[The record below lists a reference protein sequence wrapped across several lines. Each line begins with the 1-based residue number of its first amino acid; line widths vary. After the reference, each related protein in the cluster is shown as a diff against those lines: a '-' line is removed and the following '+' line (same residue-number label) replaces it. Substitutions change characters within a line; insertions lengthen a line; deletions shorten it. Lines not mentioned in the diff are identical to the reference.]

1 MNRLIC
7 EARSLSESRCHEL
20 GAKRR
25 RWVKRMKKAHSER
38 IEIPG
43 LDVAK
48 AKRYSR
54 TKLAVL
60 LLSTLWTVARLL
72 WFASDQRASRLR
84 ASIARGLPDRR
95 LASAAFFALTTMLS
109 WLSSLP
115 IAYFGGHAVERR
127 FGLTKQSTRG
137 WLGDEAKGLL
147 LGMLQTPLVTGA
159 YAVIRRWPRDWWL
172 IIAGASVPLT
182 VALSNLAPVL
192 LMPLFNRFESLR
204 DEALAARIRSLAGRS
219 GVRISDVYEMDM
231 SRQSEKPNAMF
242 TGLGNTKRIV
252 LGDTLLA
259 RFSEDEVEA
268 VVAHELGHQVHG
280 DIWRLIGFGAGAGF
294 GAAWLLSQLGPLAVG
309 RTREQTGVSEIGD
322 EASLPVLA
330 LLMTAMGLV
339 VMPVQAAFS
348 RAMERRAD
356 RFAVDLTGNGDA
368 YARAMEGL
376 AALSLADPD
385 PPRPVVVMLYSHP
398 PIVERIRAA
407 RYSGRQFWHE
417 SKVV

>member
-1 MNRLIC
+1 
-7 EARSLSESRCHEL
+7 
-20 GAKRR
+20 
-25 RWVKRMKKAHSER
+25 MKSTQADA

-60 LLSTLWTVARLL
+60 LLSTLWTVVRLA
-72 WFASDQRASRLR
+72 WFASDRRAARLKT
-84 ASIARGLPDRR
+84 AIARGLPDRR
-95 LASAAFFALTTMLS
+95 IVAPAFFTVTMVLS
-109 WLSSLP
+109 WLSGLP
-115 IAYFGGHAVERR
+115 VAFFGGHEVERR
-127 FGLTKQSTRG
+127 FGLTKQSTGG
-137 WLGDEAKGLL
+137 WLGDQLKSLL
-147 LGMLQTPLVTGA
+147 LGVLLQTPLLTAA
-159 YAVIRRWPRDWWL
+159 YAVIRRRPRDWWL

-182 VALSNLAPVL
+182 VVLSNLAPVL
-192 LMPLFNRFESLR
+192 LMPLFNRFQPLR
-204 DEALAARIRSLAGRS
+204 DETLAARVRALAARG

-259 RFSEDEVEA
+259 QFPEDEVEA

-294 GAAWLLSQLGPLAVG
+294 GVARLLSRIAPPAIRRSHV
-309 RTREQTGVSEIGD
+309 RTGVSDVAD

-330 LLMTAMGLV
+330 LLMTVMGLLL
-339 VMPVQAAFS
+339 MPVQAAFS
-348 RAMERRAD
+348 RALERRAD
-356 RFAVDLTGNGDA
+356 RFAVELTRNGEA
-368 YARAMEGL
+368 YAQAMERL
-376 AALSLADPD
+376 AAQALADPD
-385 PPRPVVVMLYSHP
+385 PPRAVVVMLYSHP

-407 RYSGRQFWHE
+407 RDRGR
-417 SKVV
+417 

>member
-1 MNRLIC
+1 VR
-7 EARSLSESRCHEL
+7 
-20 GAKRR
+20 G
-25 RWVKRMKKAHSER
+25 MKKAQREP

-60 LLSTLWTVARLL
+60 LLSTLWTVARLA
-72 WFASDQRASRLR
+72 WFASDRRAARLR
-84 ASIARGLPDRR
+84 ASVAKGLPDRR
-95 LASAAFFALTTMLS
+95 LAPAAFFALTTALS
-109 WLSSLP
+109 WLSSVP
-115 IAYFGGHAVERR
+115 ITYFGGHQVERR
-127 FGLTKQSTRG
+127 FGLTRQSTGG
-137 WLGDEAKGLL
+137 WLGDQAKGLL
-147 LGMLQTPLVTGA
+147 LGVLLQTPLLTAA
-159 YAVIRRWPRDWWL
+159 YAVIQRRPRDWWL

-192 LMPLFNRFESLR
+192 LMPLFNKFEPLY
-204 DEALAARIRSLAGRS
+204 DEALVARIRSLAARS

-259 RFSEDEVEA
+259 GFSQDEVEA

-294 GAAWLLSQLGPLAVG
+294 GTAWLLSRIAPLAVE
-309 RTREQTGVSEIGD
+309 RTRQRTGVSDIGD

-330 LLMTAMGLV
+330 LLMTAMGLFL
-339 VMPVQAAFS
+339 MPVQVAFS

-356 RFAVDLTGNGDA
+356 RFAVELTRNGAA

-376 AALSLADPD
+376 AAQSLADPD
-385 PPRPVVVMLYSHP
+385 PPRPVVVLLYSHP

-407 RYSGRQFWHE
+407 RVVE
-417 SKVV
+417 S

>member
-1 MNRLIC
+1 M
-7 EARSLSESRCHEL
+7 
-20 GAKRR
+20 KRAQPEV
-25 RWVKRMKKAHSER
+25 VK
-38 IEIPG
+38 IPG
-43 LDVAK
+43 LDAAK

-54 TKLAVL
+54 TKLVVL
-60 LLSTLWTVARLL
+60 LLSTLWTVVRLA
-72 WFASDQRASRLR
+72 WFASDRRATWLK
-84 ASIARGLPDRR
+84 ASIARGVPDRR
-95 LASAAFFALTTMLS
+95 LAAPAFFALTMVLS

-115 IAYFGGHAVERR
+115 VAYLGGHEVERR
-127 FGLTKQSTRG
+127 FGLTKQSTGG
-137 WLGDEAKGLL
+137 WLGDQAKGLL
-147 LGMLQTPLVTGA
+147 LGVLLQTPLLTAA
-159 YAVIRRWPRDWWL
+159 YAVIRRRPRDWWL

-192 LMPLFNRFESLR
+192 LMPLFNRFQPLR
-204 DEALAARIRSLAGRS
+204 DETLAARVRALAAHS
-219 GVRISDVYEMDM
+219 GVQISDVFEMDM

-259 RFSEDEVEA
+259 GFSQDEVEA

-294 GAAWLLSQLGPLAVG
+294 GTAWLLSQIAPRAVW
-309 RTREQTGVSEIGD
+309 RTRERTGVSEVAD

-339 VMPVQAAFS
+339 LMPVQAAFS

-356 RFAVDLTGNGDA
+356 RFAVELTRNGEA

-376 AALSLADPD
+376 AAQSLADPE

-407 RYSGRQFWHE
+407 RDAE
-417 SKVV
+417 L

>member
-1 MNRLIC
+1 MN
-7 EARSLSESRCHEL
+7 S
-20 GAKRR
+20 
-25 RWVKRMKKAHSER
+25 KKAQPEDDVA
-38 IEIPG
+38 IPG

-54 TKLAVL
+54 TKLAAL
-60 LLSTLWTVARLL
+60 LLSTLWTLARLA
-72 WFASDQRASRLR
+72 WFASDRRAARLQ
-84 ASIARGLPDRR
+84 ASIASGIPNRR
-95 LASAAFFALTTMLS
+95 LAAPAFFTAITALS

-115 IAYFGGHAVERR
+115 VAYFGSHEVERR
-127 FGLTKQSTRG
+127 FGLTKQSSRG
-137 WLGDEAKGLL
+137 WLGNQAKSLL
-147 LGMLQTPLVTGA
+147 LGVLLQTPLLTAA
-159 YAVIRRWPRDWWL
+159 YAVIRRRPRDWWL
-172 IIAGASVPLT
+172 IVAGASVPLT

-192 LMPLFNRFESLR
+192 LMPLFNRFQPLR
-204 DEALAARIRSLAGRS
+204 DEPLAARVRALAARG
-219 GVRISDVYEMDM
+219 GMRISDVYEMDM

-259 RFSEDEVEA
+259 GFSEDEIEA

-294 GAAWLLSQLGPLAVG
+294 GVAWLLSLIGPVVVR
-309 RTREQTGVSEIGD
+309 RTRAQTGVSDIGD

-330 LLMTAMGLV
+330 LLMTAMGLFL
-339 VMPVQAAFS
+339 MPVQAALS

-356 RFAVDLTGNGDA
+356 RFAVELTRNGAA

-376 AALSLADPD
+376 AAQSLADPD

-407 RYSGRQFWHE
+407 RVAE
-417 SKVV
+417 KVGLG

>member
-1 MNRLIC
+1 M
-7 EARSLSESRCHEL
+7 
-20 GAKRR
+20 KR
-25 RWVKRMKKAHSER
+25 AQPAA

-60 LLSTLWTVARLL
+60 LLSTLWTVVRLA
-72 WFASDQRASRLR
+72 WFASDRRAARLK
-84 ASIARGLPDRR
+84 ASIARRLPDRR
-95 LASAAFFALTTMLS
+95 LSAPAFFTATMALS
-109 WLSSLP
+109 WLSGLP
-115 IAYFGGHAVERR
+115 IAYLGGHEVERR
-127 FGLTKQSTRG
+127 FGLTKQSPGG
-137 WLGDEAKGLL
+137 WLGDQAKVLL
-147 LGMLQTPLVTGA
+147 LGVLLQTPLLTAA
-159 YAVIRRWPRDWWL
+159 YAVIRRRPRDWWL
-172 IIAGASVPLT
+172 IIAGVSVPLT

-192 LMPLFNRFESLR
+192 LMPLFNRFQPLR
-204 DEALAARIRSLAGRS
+204 DEALAGRVRALSARG

-259 RFSEDEVEA
+259 GFAEDEVEA

-294 GAAWLLSQLGPLAVG
+294 GVAWLLSRIAPLAV
-309 RTREQTGVSEIGD
+309 RQTHERTGVSDIAD
-322 EASLPVLA
+322 EASLPMLA
-330 LLMTAMGLV
+330 LLMTVMGLV
-339 VMPVQAAFS
+339 LMPVQAAFS
-348 RAMERRAD
+348 RAMERSAD
-356 RFAVDLTGNGDA
+356 RFAVELTRNGDA
-368 YARAMEGL
+368 YARAMERL
-376 AALSLADPD
+376 AAQSLADPD

-407 RYSGRQFWHE
+407 RDAGGLFRDEHGMN
-417 SKVV
+417 V

>member
-1 MNRLIC
+1 MKRAEP
-7 EARSLSESRCHEL
+7 EA
-20 GAKRR
+20 
-25 RWVKRMKKAHSER
+25 V
-38 IEIPG
+38 EIPG

-60 LLSTLWTVARLL
+60 LLSTLWNVVRLL
-72 WFASDQRASRLR
+72 WFASDRRAARLK
-84 ASIARGLPDRR
+84 ASIARALPDRR
-95 LASAAFFALTTMLS
+95 LAAPAFFTVTMALS
-109 WLSSLP
+109 WLSGLP
-115 IAYFGGHAVERR
+115 VTFFGDHEVERR
-127 FGLTKQSTRG
+127 FGLTKQSIGG
-137 WLGDEAKGLL
+137 WLGDQAKSLL
-147 LGMLQTPLVTGA
+147 LGVLLQTPLLTAA
-159 YAVIRRWPRDWWL
+159 YAVIRRRPRDWWL

-182 VALSNLAPVL
+182 VALGNLAPVL
-192 LMPLFNRFESLR
+192 LMPLFNTFQPLR
-204 DEALAARIRSLAGRS
+204 DESLADRVRALAARS
-219 GVRISDVYEMDM
+219 GVRISDVFEMDM

-259 RFSEDEVEA
+259 QFPEDEVEA

-294 GAAWLLSQLGPLAVG
+294 GLAWLLSRIAPLAIR
-309 RTREQTGVSEIGD
+309 RTREQTGVSELAD

-339 VMPVQAAFS
+339 LMPVQAAFS
-348 RAMERRAD
+348 RALERGADQFAVELTRNGEAYAHAMER
-356 RFAVDLTGNGDA
+356 
-368 YARAMEGL
+368 L
-376 AALSLADPD
+376 AAQALADPD

-407 RYSGRQFWHE
+407 RHFQSETRV
-417 SKVV
+417 K

>member
-1 MNRLIC
+1 
-7 EARSLSESRCHEL
+7 
-20 GAKRR
+20 
-25 RWVKRMKKAHSER
+25 MKKAQLEP

-54 TKLAVL
+54 TKLLVL
-60 LLSTLWTVARLL
+60 LLSTLWTVARLV
-72 WFASDQRASRLR
+72 WFASDRRAARLS
-84 ASIARGLPDRR
+84 AAVARGLPDRR
-95 LASAAFFALTTMLS
+95 LAPPAFFALTMALS

-115 IAYFGGHAVERR
+115 VAYFGGHGVERR
-127 FGLTKQSTRG
+127 FGLTRQSTG
-137 WLGDEAKGLL
+137 DWLGDQAKGLL
-147 LGMLQTPLVTGA
+147 LGVLLETPLLTAA
-159 YAVIRRWPRDWWL
+159 YAVIRRRPRDWWL

-192 LMPLFNRFESLR
+192 LMPLFNRFQPLR
-204 DEALAARIRSLAGRS
+204 DEALAARIRALATRS

-259 RFSEDEVEA
+259 GFSAEEVEA

-280 DIWRLIGFGAGAGF
+280 DIWRLIAFGAGAGF
-294 GAAWLLSQLGPLAVG
+294 GTAWLLSRIGPLAIS
-309 RTREQTGVSEIGD
+309 RTRERTGVSDIAD

-339 VMPVQAAFS
+339 LMPVQAAFS
-348 RAMERRAD
+348 RALERRAD
-356 RFAVDLTGNGDA
+356 RFAVELTRDGGA

-376 AALSLADPD
+376 AAQSLADPD

-407 RYSGRQFWHE
+407 RVAE
-417 SKVV
+417 S

>member
-1 MNRLIC
+1 MTRAQP
-7 EARSLSESRCHEL
+7 EA
-20 GAKRR
+20 
-25 RWVKRMKKAHSER
+25 V
-38 IEIPG
+38 EIPG
-43 LDVAK
+43 LDVTR

-60 LLSTLWTVARLL
+60 LLSTLWSVARLA
-72 WFASDQRASRLR
+72 WFASDRRAARLN
-84 ASIARGLPDRR
+84 ASIAGRVPDRR
-95 LASAAFFALTTMLS
+95 LSAPAFFTATVALS

-115 IAYFGGHAVERR
+115 VAYAGNYQVERR
-127 FGLTKQSTRG
+127 FGLTKQSTGG
-137 WLGDEAKGLL
+137 WLGDQAKGLL
-147 LGMLQTPLVTGA
+147 LGMLLQTPLLTAA
-159 YAVIRRWPRDWWL
+159 YAVMRRRPRDWWL

-192 LMPLFNRFESLR
+192 LMPIFNRFQPLR
-204 DEALAARIRSLAGRS
+204 DEALAARVRALAARG

-259 RFSEDEVEA
+259 GFSDDEVEA

-294 GAAWLLSQLGPLAVG
+294 GIAWLLSRIAPLVLR
-309 RTREQTGVSEIGD
+309 RTRERTGVSEVAD
-322 EASLPVLA
+322 EASLPLLA

-339 VMPVQAAFS
+339 LMPVQAAFS
-348 RAMERRAD
+348 RAIERGAD
-356 RFAVDLTGNGDA
+356 RFAVELTRNGDA
-368 YARAMEGL
+368 YVRAMQRL
-376 AALSLADPD
+376 AAQSLADPD

-407 RYSGRQFWHE
+407 REAGRRFRDE
-417 SKVV
+417 SLAT

>member
-1 MNRLIC
+1 M
-7 EARSLSESRCHEL
+7 
-20 GAKRR
+20 KRAQPEV
-25 RWVKRMKKAHSER
+25 VK
-38 IEIPG
+38 IPG
-43 LDVAK
+43 LDAAK

-54 TKLAVL
+54 TKLVVL
-60 LLSTLWTVARLL
+60 LLSTLWTVVRLA
-72 WFASDQRASRLR
+72 WFASDRRATWLK
-84 ASIARGLPDRR
+84 ASIARGVPDRR
-95 LASAAFFALTTMLS
+95 LAAPAFFALTMVLS

-115 IAYFGGHAVERR
+115 VAYLGGHEVERR
-127 FGLTKQSTRG
+127 FGLTKQSTGG
-137 WLGDEAKGLL
+137 WLGDQAKGLL
-147 LGMLQTPLVTGA
+147 LGVLLQTPLLTAA
-159 YAVIRRWPRDWWL
+159 YAVIRRRPRDWWL

-192 LMPLFNRFESLR
+192 LMPLFNRFQPLR
-204 DEALAARIRSLAGRS
+204 DETLAARVRALAAHS
-219 GVRISDVYEMDM
+219 GVQISDVFEMDM

-259 RFSEDEVEA
+259 GFSQDEVEA

-294 GAAWLLSQLGPLAVG
+294 GMAWLLSQIAPRAVW
-309 RTREQTGVSEIGD
+309 RTRERTGVSEVAD

-339 VMPVQAAFS
+339 LMPVQAAFS

-356 RFAVDLTGNGDA
+356 RFAVELTRNGEA

-376 AALSLADPD
+376 AAQSLADPE

-407 RYSGRQFWHE
+407 RDAGL
-417 SKVV
+417 

>member
-1 MNRLIC
+1 M
-7 EARSLSESRCHEL
+7 
-20 GAKRR
+20 KRAQPEV
-25 RWVKRMKKAHSER
+25 VK
-38 IEIPG
+38 IPG
-43 LDVAK
+43 LDAAK

-54 TKLAVL
+54 TKLVVL
-60 LLSTLWTVARLL
+60 LLSTLWTVVRLA
-72 WFASDQRASRLR
+72 WFASDRRATWLK
-84 ASIARGLPDRR
+84 ASIARGVPDRR
-95 LASAAFFALTTMLS
+95 LAAPAFFALTMVLS

-115 IAYFGGHAVERR
+115 VAYVGGYQVERR
-127 FGLTKQSTRG
+127 FGLTKQSTGG
-137 WLGDEAKGLL
+137 WLGDQAKGLL
-147 LGMLQTPLVTGA
+147 LGVLLQTPLLTAA
-159 YAVIRRWPRDWWL
+159 YAVIRRRPRDWWL

-192 LMPLFNRFESLR
+192 LMPLFNRFQPLR
-204 DEALAARIRSLAGRS
+204 DETLAARVRALAAHS
-219 GVRISDVYEMDM
+219 GVQISDVFEMDM

-259 RFSEDEVEA
+259 GFSQDEVEA

-294 GAAWLLSQLGPLAVG
+294 GMAWLLSQIAPRAVW
-309 RTREQTGVSEIGD
+309 RTRERTGVSEVAD

-339 VMPVQAAFS
+339 LMPVQAAFS

-356 RFAVDLTGNGDA
+356 RFAVELTRNGEA

-376 AALSLADPD
+376 AAQSLADPE

-407 RYSGRQFWHE
+407 RDAE
-417 SKVV
+417 L

>member
-1 MNRLIC
+1 MRATLH
-7 EARSLSESRCHEL
+7 RSVSCMKRAEL
-20 GAKRR
+20 
-25 RWVKRMKKAHSER
+25 EP

-43 LDVAK
+43 LDVVK

-60 LLSTLWTVARLL
+60 VLSTLWTVARLA
-72 WFASDQRASRLR
+72 WFASDRRAARLKAAV
-84 ASIARGLPDRR
+84 ASGLPDRR
-95 LASAAFFALTTMLS
+95 LARPAFFALTMALS

-115 IAYFGGHAVERR
+115 VAYLGGHQVERR
-127 FGLTKQSTRG
+127 FGLTKQSTGG
-137 WLGDEAKGLL
+137 WLGDQAKGLL
-147 LGMLQTPLVTGA
+147 LGILLETPLLTA
-159 YAVIRRWPRDWWL
+159 AFAVVRRRPRDWWL

-192 LMPLFNRFESLR
+192 LMPLFNRFVPLR
-204 DEALAARIRSLAGRS
+204 DEALAARIRSLAARS

-259 RFSEDEVEA
+259 GFSADQVEA

-294 GAAWLLSQLGPLAVG
+294 GTAWLLSRIGPLAVL
-309 RTREQTGVSEIGD
+309 RTRQRTGVSDIAD
-322 EASLPVLA
+322 EASIPVLA
-330 LLMTAMGLV
+330 LLMATMGLFL
-339 VMPVQAAFS
+339 MPVQAAFS

-356 RFAVDLTGNGDA
+356 RFAVELTRDGAA

-376 AALSLADPD
+376 AAQSLADPD

-407 RYSGRQFWHE
+407 RVAQP
-417 SKVV
+417 

>member
-1 MNRLIC
+1 
-7 EARSLSESRCHEL
+7 
-20 GAKRR
+20 
-25 RWVKRMKKAHSER
+25 MKSGQPDAVV
-38 IEIPG
+38 IPG
-43 LDVAK
+43 LNVAK

-60 LLSTLWTVARLL
+60 LLSTLWTVIRLV
-72 WFASDQRASRLR
+72 WFASDRRAARLKG
-84 ASIARGLPDRR
+84 AIARGLPDRR
-95 LASAAFFALTTMLS
+95 LVAPVFFTVTMALS
-109 WLSSLP
+109 WLSGLP
-115 IAYFGGHAVERR
+115 VAFFGGHEVERR
-127 FGLTKQSTRG
+127 FGLTKQSTGG
-137 WLGDEAKGLL
+137 WLGDQAKGLL
-147 LGMLQTPLVTGA
+147 IGVLLQTPLVTAA
-159 YAVIRRWPRDWWL
+159 YAVIRRRPRDWWL

-182 VALSNLAPVL
+182 VVLSNLAPVL
-192 LMPLFNRFESLR
+192 LMPLFNRFQPLR
-204 DEALAARIRSLAGRS
+204 DERLAARVRALAARS

-259 RFSEDEVEA
+259 GFSEDEVEA

-294 GAAWLLSQLGPLAVG
+294 GMAWLVARIAPFAVR
-309 RTREQTGVSEIGD
+309 RTQERTGVSDVAD

-330 LLMTAMGLV
+330 LLMTALGLL

-348 RAMERRAD
+348 RVLERRAD
-356 RFAVDLTGNGDA
+356 RFAVGLTWNGEA
-368 YARAMEGL
+368 YAQAMERL
-376 AALSLADPD
+376 AAQALADPD

-407 RYSGRQFWHE
+407 RDAGWQFQDE
-417 SKVV
+417 TSVK

>member
-1 MNRLIC
+1 M
-7 EARSLSESRCHEL
+7 
-20 GAKRR
+20 KRAQPEV
-25 RWVKRMKKAHSER
+25 VK
-38 IEIPG
+38 IPG
-43 LDVAK
+43 LDAAK

-54 TKLAVL
+54 TKLVVL
-60 LLSTLWTVARLL
+60 LLSTLWTVVRLA
-72 WFASDQRASRLR
+72 WFASDRRATWLK
-84 ASIARGLPDRR
+84 ASIARGVPDRR
-95 LASAAFFALTTMLS
+95 LAAPAFFALTMVLS

-115 IAYFGGHAVERR
+115 VAYLGGHEVERR
-127 FGLTKQSTRG
+127 FGLTKQSTGG
-137 WLGDEAKGLL
+137 WLGDQAKGLL
-147 LGMLQTPLVTGA
+147 LGVLLQTPLLTAA
-159 YAVIRRWPRDWWL
+159 YAVIRRRPRDWWL

-192 LMPLFNRFESLR
+192 LMPLFNRFQPLR
-204 DEALAARIRSLAGRS
+204 DETLAARVRALAAHS
-219 GVRISDVYEMDM
+219 GVQISDVFEMDM

-259 RFSEDEVEA
+259 GFSQDEVEA

-294 GAAWLLSQLGPLAVG
+294 GMAWLLSQIAPRAVW
-309 RTREQTGVSEIGD
+309 RTRERTGVSEVAD

-339 VMPVQAAFS
+339 LMPVQAAFS

-356 RFAVDLTGNGDA
+356 RFAVELTRNGEA

-376 AALSLADPD
+376 AAQSLADPE
-385 PPRPVVVMLYSHP
+385 PPRPVVVILYSHP
-398 PIVERIRAA
+398 PIVERIRTA
-407 RYSGRQFWHE
+407 RDAE
-417 SKVV
+417 L

>member
-1 MNRLIC
+1 M
-7 EARSLSESRCHEL
+7 
-20 GAKRR
+20 KRAQPEV
-25 RWVKRMKKAHSER
+25 VK
-38 IEIPG
+38 IPG
-43 LDVAK
+43 LDAAK

-54 TKLAVL
+54 TKLVVL
-60 LLSTLWTVARLL
+60 LLSTLWTVVRLA
-72 WFASDQRASRLR
+72 WFASDRRATWLK
-84 ASIARGLPDRR
+84 ASIARGVPDRR
-95 LASAAFFALTTMLS
+95 LAAPAFFALTMVLS

-115 IAYFGGHAVERR
+115 VAYLGGHEVERR
-127 FGLTKQSTRG
+127 FGLTKQSTGG
-137 WLGDEAKGLL
+137 WLGDQAKGLL
-147 LGMLQTPLVTGA
+147 LGVLLQTPLLTAA
-159 YAVIRRWPRDWWL
+159 YAVIRRRPRDWWL

-192 LMPLFNRFESLR
+192 LMPLFNRFQPLR
-204 DEALAARIRSLAGRS
+204 DETLAARVRALAAHS
-219 GVRISDVYEMDM
+219 GVQISDVFEMDM

-259 RFSEDEVEA
+259 GFSQDEVEA

-294 GAAWLLSQLGPLAVG
+294 GMAWLLSQIAPRAVW
-309 RTREQTGVSEIGD
+309 RTRERTGVSEVAD

-356 RFAVDLTGNGDA
+356 RFAVELTRNGEA

-376 AALSLADPD
+376 AAQSLADPE

-407 RYSGRQFWHE
+407 RDAE
-417 SKVV
+417 L

>member
-1 MNRLIC
+1 
-7 EARSLSESRCHEL
+7 
-20 GAKRR
+20 
-25 RWVKRMKKAHSER
+25 MKKAQVEP

-60 LLSTLWTVARLL
+60 LLSTLWSVARFA
-72 WFASDQRASRLR
+72 WFASDRRAARLR
-84 ASIARGLPDRR
+84 TRVANGLPDRR
-95 LASAAFFALTTMLS
+95 LAPPAFFALTMVLS

-115 IAYFGGHAVERR
+115 VAYFGGHQVERR
-127 FGLTKQSTRG
+127 FGLTKQSTGG
-137 WLGDEAKGLL
+137 WLGDQAKGLL
-147 LGMLQTPLVTGA
+147 LGVLLETPLLTAA
-159 YAVIRRWPRDWWL
+159 YAVIRRRPRDWWL
-172 IIAGASVPLT
+172 IIASASVPLT

-192 LMPLFNRFESLR
+192 LMPLFNRFEPLR
-204 DEALAARIRSLAGRS
+204 DEALAARIRTLAARS

-259 RFSEDEVEA
+259 GFSDDEAEA

-294 GAAWLLSQLGPLAVG
+294 GTAWLLSRIAPRAVS
-309 RTREQTGVSEIGD
+309 RTQERTGVSDIGD
-322 EASLPVLA
+322 EASLPLLA
-330 LLMTAMGLV
+330 LLMTAMGLFL
-339 VMPVQAAFS
+339 MPVQAAFS

-356 RFAVDLTGNGDA
+356 RFAFELTQNGAA

-376 AALSLADPD
+376 AAQSLADPD

-398 PIVERIRAA
+398 PVVERIRAA
-407 RYSGRQFWHE
+407 RAS
-417 SKVV
+417 